1 MMSAKLATLGF
12 LKIMVFWNKADDVII
27 FVHDVTNKIF
37 WRGSNYIVD
46 VVLRPKFGES
56 SISMKGAI
64 ITSILYGFDQKI
76 KFFEE
81 CFWFKVNN
89 MVLEQ
94 GLTLNFYTSV
104 TEGLKLKARKIWGA
118 NSNVCRSYRGKTSRG
133 PFCHPSTMNRFNI
146 FMVFADLYFS
156 V

>member
-1 MMSAKLATLGF
+1 M
-12 LKIMVFWNKADDVII
+12 
-27 FVHDVTNKIF
+27 
-37 WRGSNYIVD
+37 
-46 VVLRPKFGES
+46 VLRPKFGES
-56 SISMKGAI
+56 SISMRGAI

-118 NSNVCRSYRGKTSRG
+118 NSNVCRSYRG